1 MIHFF
6 RYLLIL
12 AAFILPVF
20 FLYKDENQFFI
31 LIGLV
36 FGVTL
41 AFWISH
47 IFIQRRIRKG
57 EKKNNSNS

>member
-1 MIHFF
+1 MIHIF

-31 LIGLV
+31 LIGLA

-57 EKKNNSNS
+57 KKNNNRNS

>member
-1 MIHFF
+1 MIHIF

-31 LIGLV
+31 LVGLAL
-36 FGVTL
+36 GVTL

-47 IFIQRRIRKG
+47 IFIQRRIKKDK
-57 EKKNNSNS
+57 KKNDTNS

>member
-6 RYLLIL
+6 RYLLLL

-20 FLYKDENQFFI
+20 FLYEDENQFFI
-31 LIGLV
+31 LVGLAL
-36 FGVTL
+36 GVTL

-47 IFIQRRIRKG
+47 IFIQRRIRKQQNK
-57 EKKNNSNS
+57 EKKDS